1 MLRSNNSFIMR
12 KAQFIIIKETKDMNI
27 LFVCTGN
34 TCRSPMAEGLFRKLL
49 ADKNINDINCS
60 SAGLFAMTG
69 DEVTPSA
76 VEACER
82 FGVDISAHRARRIT
96 AYVLDETDKFVCM
109 TPDHAASLSLYVN
122 PEKIVVLGSGIPDP
136 YGGDMETYM
145 RCANSIRT
153 ALTEQFDEIISEV
166 K

>member
-1 MLRSNNSFIMR
+1 
-12 KAQFIIIKETKDMNI
+12 MNI

-34 TCRSPMAEGLFRKLL
+34 TCRSPMAEGLFKKLL
-49 ADKNINDINCS
+49 ADKNINDITCS

-69 DEVTPSA
+69 DEVTANS
-76 VEACER
+76 VKACER

-109 TPDHAASLSLYVN
+109 TPEHAASLSLYVN
-122 PEKIVVLGSGIPDP
+122 SDKIVVLGGGIPDP
-136 YGGDMETYM
+136 YGGDIETYM
-145 RCANSIRT
+145 MCANSIKT
-153 ALTEQFDEIISEV
+153 ALAEQFDDIISEV